1 MMWRTAAICFATR
14 TGKWSARRRFPC
26 AADRR
31 DRSVGPT
38 TTGSASSPN
47 TAASVSAL
55 CLLRLMSAPL
65 IQFAT
70 STAIQTGLP
79 SRLLRACRAP
89 GSVAVRQDGEEGSRR
104 ARNSAP
110 MSHRT
115 SQSPISANRSG
126 SVIGANTS
134 VRRAAV
140 SAPKRAAAMP
150 AQERPL
156 LVNTL
161 FDPLFASFRKT
172 LLASFPEPLLGPL
185 GCPFDQRHPDLLQRP
200 HRRHHRARWRHPLGD
215 LPHPIDER
223 ALQLRRA
230 RIL

>member
-1 MMWRTAAICFATR
+1 MYN
-14 TGKWSARRRFPC
+14 PY
-26 AADRR
+26 D
-31 DRSVGPT
+31 V
-38 TTGSASSPN
+38 
-47 TAASVSAL
+47 L
-55 CLLRLMSAPL
+55 LLLRRGR
-65 IQFAT
+65 FA
-70 STAIQTGLP
+70 AHWFQTGYLTITGEG
-79 SRLLRACRAP
+79 LRAQSPC
-89 GSVAVRQDGEEGSRR
+89 VQEGEERSRR

-110 MSHRT
+110 VSHRT

-161 FDPLFASFRKT
+161 FDPLFEALFASFRKT
-172 LLASFPEPLLGPL
+172 LLASFPQPLLGPL

-200 HRRHHRARWRHPLGD
+200 HRRHHRARRRHPLGD